1 MTQSKPRVNN
11 NLTVQSHL
19 PDYRVITRDA
29 YIKDVKTRIS
39 IHNYEVKALYQQIKD
54 AVTWSK
60 EAYTRM
66 TK

>member
-1 MTQSKPRVNN
+1 MTQSKPRVN

-29 YIKDVKTRIS
+29 YIKDMKARIN
-39 IHNYEVKALYQQIKD
+39 IHNYEVNALYQQIKD
-54 AVTWSK
+54 TFTWTK
-60 EAYTRM
+60 EAYKKI